1 MHDAG
6 QQRDEAEND
15 VKWLALVLRRVGI
28 LIVTEVERRYDL
40 EPSLRTKRE
49 RQRRERGQRAA

>member
-49 RQRRERGQRAA
+49 RQRREREQRAA

>member
-49 RQRRERGQRAA
+49 RQRRGREQRAA